1 MFDCF
6 SHKQIKMAS
15 NDEELS
21 IAVQNYCAIFDK
33 SNKDFHQKDAKENTR
48 KLLLKNWKM
57 KMVSIRKK
65 QIVKSAEKRD

>member
-6 SHKQIKMAS
+6 SHKQIKIAS

-48 KLLLKNWKM
+48 EAVAEELENENGNY
-57 KMVSIRKK
+57 KK
-65 QIVKSAEKRD
+65 KTDCKKC